1 MTNSQSRILGNECS
15 ICLRGILMDEERTTA
30 CNHVFHASCLET
42 WLNRNPTCP
51 LCRAHL
57 PRPVDDDETDASE
70 DEGMGEDEFDVFFYS
85 PAEMLALYFFF
96 QGIMFS
102 RFPNSGITTIRR
114 VVPGVFQMMM
124 DVVSQDDFNRL
135 IDDHE
140 GWERQEVMAR
150 FLEGAYD
157 NAIAVRA
164 YVYDAEFDPS
174 VHRLIAIYDAFMLYT
189 GIRGDGFTM
198 FEAFLTGLN
207 DHDQYLLFRTPN
219 YQSILRNAG
228 QRRN

>member
-102 RFPNSGITTIRR
+102 RFPNSDITTIRR

>member
-1 MTNSQSRILGNECS
+1 MTNNQSRLVPNECP
-15 ICLRGILMDEERTTA
+15 ICLLEIRSNHERRTV
-30 CNHVFHASCLET
+30 CGHIFHAVCLER
-42 WLNRNPTCP
+42 WLSQNPSCP

-57 PRPVDDDETDASE
+57 PRPIDDDETDASE
-70 DEGMGEDEFDVFFYS
+70 DEGMGDDDLDVFFYS
-85 PAEMLALYFFF
+85 VAEMLALYFFF

-102 RFPNSGITTIRR
+102 RFPNSGMATIRR

-135 IDDHE
+135 IDDHD

-150 FLEGAYD
+150 FLDGAYD

-164 YVYDAEFDPS
+164 YVFDAEFDPS
-174 VHRLIAIYDAFMLYT
+174 VHRLISIYDAFMLYT
-189 GIRGDGFTM
+189 GIQGDGFTL
-198 FEAFLTGLN
+198 FEAFLSELN
-207 DHDQYLLFRTPN
+207 NHDQYLLYRTPN